1 MGIVNALNKQS
12 CSGCSLHEKRESR
25 RMKHTRLQY
34 IENMEGRQLA
44 D

>member
-1 MGIVNALNKQS
+1 MGIANALNKQS
-12 CSGCSLHEKRESR
+12 CSLHEKRESR